1 MNGRRCLVALVTLV
15 LLGSRPMLGEP
26 QGFEQPHGPRVKITR
41 GVLARNTS
49 CSPATYSL
57 VGFCA
62 YFNGVRT
69 PQVFVDVAGRRSA
82 DFLLGHYVQVRGIMM
97 ENPACPVPTLRV
109 THMDLSAE
117 PPPFC
122 PEICRP
128 DDPPPCPPQ

>member
-1 MNGRRCLVALVTLV
+1 MNARRSLVALATLA
-15 LLGSRPMLGEP
+15 LLGSPPMPGEP
-26 QGFEQPHGPRVKITR
+26 DLPEPHGPKVKLTR

-49 CSPATYSL
+49 CPPASYAL

-69 PQVFVDVAGRRSA
+69 PQLFVDVAGRRSA
-82 DFLLGHYVQVRGIMM
+82 DFLLGHYVQVRGVV
-97 ENPACPVPTLRV
+97 ESTDCAVPTLRV
-109 THMDLSAE
+109 THVGLSVE